1 MIRLA
6 GVKTTIQG
14 PLISLQRTIRET
26 TSISLMIFTR
36 SLLADLALRRHRG
49 EHREKASYC

>member
-6 GVKTTIQG
+6 GLTTSQG

-26 TSISLMIFTR
+26 TSTSLMIFTR
-36 SLLADLALRRHRG
+36 SLLADLALHRHRG
-49 EHREKASYC
+49 EHREEASYC